1 MEFSKAEIALLKAV
15 GAVLKTLRKKAGF
28 EKPTHFAHS
37 ITMDPGHY
45 GRYEGCENMTLIS
58 LMRLLSH
65 HNLSLLQFFVLVYK
79 SLKNN
84 PK

>member
-28 EKPTHFAHS
+28 DKPTHFVHS

-45 GRYEGCENMTLIS
+45 GR
-58 LMRLLSH
+58 
-65 HNLSLLQFFVLVYK
+65 
-79 SLKNN
+79 
-84 PK
+84 